1 MIQIVHSSCSLDS
14 RTRDVTGPALRFQ
27 ICDAPVTFC
36 WVGQLAVLSCACAG
50 RLGELHI
57 AALGGPAA
65 ARPGAASRWRDRCAV
80 AVVGSGRIA
89 RRRSVPVFLLVIAV
103 GAGVCS
109 IVISMPPRL
118 ATSLGPVAAA
128 ADAAAATMRAEA
140 LPGELRRTGV
150 SLVEVL
156 DEALRCRSDGVSRTV
171 VGFVDKASSNV
182 SCRWVAAATAV
193 IVISSACCA
202 VHCVAVSASLPR

>member
-1 MIQIVHSSCSLDS
+1 M
-14 RTRDVTGPALRFQ
+14 
-27 ICDAPVTFC
+27 
-36 WVGQLAVLSCACAG
+36 
-50 RLGELHI
+50 
-57 AALGGPAA
+57 
-65 ARPGAASRWRDRCAV
+65 

-89 RRRSVPVFLLVIAV
+89 RRRSVPVFLFVIAV

-118 ATSLGPVAAA
+118 AASLSLVAAG

-156 DEALRCRSDGVSRTV
+156 DEALRCRSDGVSQTV
-171 VGFVDKASSNV
+171 AGFIDKASPNV
-182 SCRWVAAATAV
+182 SCQWVAAATAV

-202 VHCVAVSASLPR
+202 VHCVAVAASLPRCPADGATWWGSVGVAADAGARPTTVAVRAAATADDRRCSCCCHCCCCCCRSCVWRCR